1 MSPSVAPPGARLNVD
16 GVVAAAVVHGAGR
29 PMPAR
34 VQRRTRRTV
43 RDDDAS
49 VRALLRFSLRIA
61 LRRPERSLRLTAG
74 SGLAAHAMSRAR
86 RRHVPYTD
94 ACTGPRTAR
103 RVGGRGDPTSRCSR
117 GLTGADQ
124 SSDVIL
130 ATALDRPGYWWPA
143 ALAAGKLARLRFTV
157 VSVVEV

>member
-1 MSPSVAPPGARLNVD
+1 
-16 GVVAAAVVHGAGR
+16 
-29 PMPAR
+29 MPAR

-49 VRALLRFSLRIA
+49 VEVVVEDRVEAPGA
-61 LRRPERSLRLTAG
+61 VVE
-74 SGLAAHAMSRAR
+74 AHSWLEAR
-86 RRHVPYTD
+86 RTRD
-94 ACTGPRTAR
+94 ESRTSPSRSMYR
-103 RVGGRGDPTSRCSR
+103 RMYRTTYRSPSRGRGDPTSRCSR

>member
-16 GVVAAAVVHGAGR
+16 GVVAAAVVHGAGW

-49 VRALLRFSLRIA
+49 VRALLRFALRIALRIA

-86 RRHVPYTD
+86 RRHVPCTD

-103 RVGGRGDPTSRCSR
+103 RVGGEAMRR
-117 GLTGADQ
+117 LGA
-124 SSDVIL
+124 
-130 ATALDRPGYWWPA
+130 R
-143 ALAAGKLARLRFTV
+143 V
-157 VSVVEV
+157 V